1 MKVVLKFHTEVGG
14 KSQDSKR
21 LIAILRNHYL
31 TDTPDEPFRAVCK
44 SCGFIDEAGTWYP
57 DIQKIQQLLA
67 EDLFL
72 VRSDY
77 LLPEFEEGI
86 RRLVELVSPRLVEEV
101 DLQKAL

>member
-1 MKVVLKFHTEVGG
+1 MNAFILDGYVTILDKNFEIEAMKVVLKFHTEVGG

-57 DIQKIQQLLA
+57 DI
-67 EDLFL
+67 
-72 VRSDY
+72 
-77 LLPEFEEGI
+77 
-86 RRLVELVSPRLVEEV
+86 
-101 DLQKAL
+101 